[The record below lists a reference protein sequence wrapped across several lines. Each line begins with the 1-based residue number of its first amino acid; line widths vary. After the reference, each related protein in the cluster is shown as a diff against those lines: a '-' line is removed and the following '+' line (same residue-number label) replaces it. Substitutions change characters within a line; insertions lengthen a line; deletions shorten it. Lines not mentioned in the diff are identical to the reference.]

1 MALPPGRNEPPTTG
15 SAPSR
20 RLLIAIDG
28 PAAAGKTTVAREL
41 ADRAGAIFLDTGLLY
56 RAITVVALREGIPLN
71 DGPALT
77 ELVRRLDLKIRPA
90 TVADGR
96 PFDLLVD
103 GEDLTSLLRTKE
115 VDAAVS
121 AVAAT
126 PGVRAELLPV
136 QRALASKGRVVM
148 VGRDIAT
155 VVAPDAELKIYLDA
169 SPEER
174 ARRRHAEIGASRS
187 YENVL
192 ADLIRRDAADS
203 TRETAPMAKAV
214 DAVVIETDG
223 RGIKEIVAELVRLT
237 EATWQKMTANE
248 EG

>member
-1 MALPPGRNEPPTTG
+1 MALPPGRNEPRTTG
-15 SAPSR
+15 SAPNR

-56 RAITVVALREGIPLN
+56 RAITVVALRERIPLD
-71 DGPALT
+71 DGDALT
-77 ELVRRLDLKIRPA
+77 DLVRRLDLKIRPA

-103 GEDLTSLLRTKE
+103 GEDLTPLLRAKE

-121 AVAAT
+121 AVSAI

-136 QRALASKGRVVM
+136 QRAMASTGRVVM

-174 ARRRHAEIGASRS
+174 ARRRHAEIGSSRS
-187 YENVL
+187 YKDVL
-192 ADLIRRDAADS
+192 EDLVRRDAVDS
-203 TRETAPMAKAV
+203 SRETAPMAKAA
-214 DAVVIETDG
+214 DAIVIETDG
-223 RGIKEIVAELVRLT
+223 RGIEEIVAELVRLT
-237 EATWQKMTANE
+237 ETTWLNMTANGE
-248 EG
+248 D